1 MSSLKSCQL
10 NSIHRML
17 SMNESTPPSSSTT
30 TSTSSTSNNPT
41 TLNYSQAPAGTSYN
55 QWKILIYDKPCQSII
70 SPLLT
75 VSQLRSRGV
84 TLHLNISTNREPI
97 PDVPAIYFVEPT
109 RSNLQLIAQDIAK
122 DYYQSVHLNFS
133 TKLDRSLM
141 EEFAKLVVETNSLHK
156 IASVQDQYLD
166 FVSLEQNLFQLAN
179 PSMEESYVVLNGG
192 SSVASS
198 DEGMERYMEEISF
211 GLLSVVGA
219 LGVVPI
225 IRCPKG
231 GAPEMV
237 ARKLNKLIAEHPNT
251 LSSTSTTQKN
261 SRPLLVIFDRNMDL
275 ITPTQHSSTYQA
287 LIDDLLVHKANRVE
301 FTVDAAGSGSGGSGS
316 NKKRIPKKFDLDAD
330 GDPFYS
336 SHKFKPFPEAI
347 ENNGAELQDVT
358 TRENAIRSKAG
369 GGGGTGAGAGG
380 VGTENGGTV
389 TNGEDDGNAAN
400 DLATAVDSLP
410 ELLEQ
415 KKQLEVHTSILQ
427 AVMNEVARRDVP
439 QFFELESALA
449 TGQYKN
455 DLAKAK
461 KDVLELVTDVSKGNV
476 EDKLRLVIC
485 FCLAT
490 TTPGAEISNVAS
502 QMAESLER
510 GGSITSD
517 NTPSGTSST
526 ALSKED
532 RVLLEKGLKAIEYL
546 KNLRSMQMIP
556 TMSETQSVVGGG
568 GEAGASTLND
578 MSSLMTRAAAQTS
591 GFLAKATEKVTSM
604 LGKIHKHH
612 ATRVV
617 ENLCDMKLNT
627 EDDEYLYLD
636 PRVKGDVDVKA
647 LRNMTRVPVNEVVAF
662 VIGGGCYSEYQN
674 LQMIA
679 NENRTITYGSTELLS
694 PCEFLDQLG
703 KLS

>member
-10 NSIHRML
+10 NAIHRML
-17 SMNESTPPSSSTT
+17 SMNESAPPTSTSTT
-30 TSTSSTSNNPT
+30 TASTSNISTMNNNNNTTST

-55 QWKILIYDKPCQSII
+55 QWKILIYDKPCQAII

-84 TLHLNISTNREPI
+84 TLHLNISSHREPI

-109 RSNLQLIAQDIAK
+109 RHNLQLIAQDIAK

-156 IASVQDQYLD
+156 IASVHDQYLD

-179 PSMEESYVVLNGG
+179 PSMKESYVVLNGG

-198 DEGMERYMEEISF
+198 DEGMERYMDEISY

-237 ARKLNKLIAEHPNT
+237 ARKLNKIIAEHPNT
-251 LSSTSTTQKN
+251 LSSTSTTQKGK

-301 FTVDAAGSGSGGSGS
+301 FTVEGGTGGAS
-316 NKKRIPKKFDLDAD
+316 KKRIPKKFDLDAD

-336 SHKFKPFPEAI
+336 EHKFKPFPEAI

-358 TRENAIRSKAG
+358 TRENTIRSKAG
-369 GGGGTGAGAGG
+369 GGDGGIENGTGA
-380 VGTENGGTV
+380 NGGI
-389 TNGEDDGNAAN
+389 GEDKDAAN

-439 QFFELESALA
+439 QFFELESSLA

-490 TTPGAEISNVAS
+490 TTPGAEISDVAS

-510 GGSITSD
+510 GGSISSD
-517 NTPSGTSST
+517 NAPSGKSS

-532 RVLLEKGLKAIEYL
+532 RAILEKGLKAIEYL

-556 TMSETQSVVGGG
+556 TMSETQSV
-568 GEAGASTLND
+568 ATSSASGASALND

-627 EDDEYLYLD
+627 EDDDYLYLD
-636 PRVKGDVDVKA
+636 PRVKGDVDVNA

-674 LQMIA
+674 LQMVA

>member
-1 MSSLKSCQL
+1 MTSLKSCQL
-10 NSIHRML
+10 NAIHRML
-17 SMNESTPPSSSTT
+17 SMNEATPPT
-30 TSTSSTSNNPT
+30 TSTSSTNSNAT
-41 TLNYSQAPAGTSYN
+41 TLNYAQAPAGTSYN
-55 QWKILIYDKPCQSII
+55 QWKILIYDKPCQAII

-84 TLHLNISTNREPI
+84 TLHLNIASHREPI

-109 RSNLQLIAQDIAK
+109 RHNLQLIAQDIAK

-141 EEFAKLVVETNSLHK
+141 EEFAKLVVETNSIHK
-156 IASVQDQYLD
+156 IASVHDQYLD

-198 DEGMERYMEEISF
+198 DEGMERYMDEISY
-211 GLLSVVGA
+211 GLLSVVGT
-219 LGVVPI
+219 LGVIPV

-251 LSSTSTTQKN
+251 LSSTSTTQKGK

-301 FTVDAAGSGSGGSGS
+301 FTVESGGEGGRM
-316 NKKRIPKKFDLDAD
+316 KKRIPKKFDLDAD

-336 SHKFKPFPEAI
+336 EHKFKPFPEAI

-358 TRENAIRSKAG
+358 SRENAIRSKAG
-369 GGGGTGAGAGG
+369 GGDNSGASADGLGEGG
-380 VGTENGGTV
+380 NM
-389 TNGEDDGNAAN
+389 AN

-415 KKQLEVHTSILQ
+415 KKQLEIHTSILQ

-455 DLAKAK
+455 DVAKAK
-461 KDVLELVTDVSKGNV
+461 KEVLELVTDVSKGNV

-490 TTPGAEISNVAS
+490 SAPGAEVSDVAS
-502 QMAESLER
+502 QMADSLER
-510 GGSITSD
+510 GGNITSD
-517 NTPSGTSST
+517 NAPSGKSS

-532 RVLLEKGLKAIEYL
+532 RMTLDKGLKAIEYL

-556 TMSETQSVVGGG
+556 TMSMTQSAVSGNTT
-568 GEAGASTLND
+568 GASALND
-578 MSSLMTRAAAQTS
+578 MSSLMTRAAAQTT

-617 ENLCDMKLNT
+617 ENLCEMKLNT
-627 EDDEYLYLD
+627 EDDDYLYLD

-647 LRNMTRVPVNEVVAF
+647 LRTMTRVPVNEVIAF

-674 LQMIA
+674 LQMVA

-694 PCEFLDQLG
+694 PCEFLEQLG